1 MMFNSS
7 LLLLLLVMV
16 MLEFR
21 SRGTNQGKEGKTNEA
36 EWSAHIEAVGADY
49 LDSAVTANEEI
60 KDNENPLAAAT
71 GSFV

>member
-1 MMFNSS
+1 MIAPYDQREDAWSEKQES
-7 LLLLLLVMV
+7 
-16 MLEFR
+16 
-21 SRGTNQGKEGKTNEA
+21 KTNEA